1 MTRLLIMGPPGAGK
15 GTQAVGLAQRIGGA
29 HISTGDIFRENVANE
44 TELGKTAKQYMDAG
58 KYVPDEVTN
67 AMVRDRLK
75 QPDAQ
80 SFVLDGYPRTADQVD
95 ELDSILSDMGAE
107 LDAVLLLVVSD
118 REELVQRMIKRAET
132 SGRTDDTEEVIANR
146 LAIYERETAPIL
158 DVYRGQGLVVDIDG
172 VGTLDEVTAR
182 IFEALAARGLSAGHD
197 GGNGAAA

>member
-95 ELDSILSDMGAE
+95 ELDSILGDMGAR

-132 SGRTDDTEEVIANR
+132 SGRADDTEEVIR
-146 LAIYERETAPIL
+146 HRQDVYDQETAALVPI
-158 DVYRGQGLVVDIDG
+158 YRDRGLLREVDGIGDID
-172 VGTLDEVTAR
+172 EIAR
-182 IFEALAARGLSAGHD
+182 RIDAALGL
-197 GGNGAAA
+197 

>member
-95 ELDSILSDMGAE
+95 ELDAILSDMGAR

-132 SGRTDDTEEVIANR
+132 SGRADDTEQVIR
-146 LAIYERETAPIL
+146 HRQDVYDQETAALVPI
-158 DVYRGQGLVVDIDG
+158 YRDRGVLREVDGIGDID
-172 VGTLDEVTAR
+172 EIAR
-182 IFEALAARGLSAGHD
+182 RIDAALGL
-197 GGNGAAA
+197 

>member
-58 KYVPDEVTN
+58 KYVPDEITN

-75 QPDAQ
+75 QPDAE

-95 ELDSILSDMGAE
+95 ELDSILSDMGAK

-132 SGRTDDTEEVIANR
+132 SGRADDTEEVIRHRQDVYNQ
-146 LAIYERETAPIL
+146 ETAALVPI
-158 DVYRGQGLVVDIDG
+158 YRERGLLREVDGIGDIDEIARRI
-172 VGTLDEVTAR
+172 DTA
-182 IFEALAARGLSAGHD
+182 LGL
-197 GGNGAAA
+197 

>member
-75 QPDAQ
+75 QPDAE
-80 SFVLDGYPRTADQVD
+80 SFVLDGYPRTVDQVD
-95 ELDSILSDMGAE
+95 ELDSILNDMGAK

-132 SGRTDDTEEVIANR
+132 SGRADDTEEVIRHRQDVYNQ
-146 LAIYERETAPIL
+146 ETAALVPI
-158 DVYRGQGLVVDIDG
+158 YRERGLLREVDGIGDID
-172 VGTLDEVTAR
+172 DIAR
-182 IFEALAARGLSAGHD
+182 RIDAALGL
-197 GGNGAAA
+197 

>member
-44 TELGKTAKQYMDAG
+44 TELGKTAKQYMEAG
-58 KYVPDEVTN
+58 KYVPDEITN
-67 AMVRDRLK
+67 AMVRDRLG
-75 QPDAQ
+75 QPDAE

-95 ELDSILSDMGAE
+95 ELDSILSDMGAK

-132 SGRTDDTEEVIANR
+132 SGRADDTEEVIRHRQDVYNQ
-146 LAIYERETAPIL
+146 ETAALVPI
-158 DVYRGQGLVVDIDG
+158 YRERGLLREVDGIGDID
-172 VGTLDEVTAR
+172 EIAR
-182 IFEALAARGLSAGHD
+182 RIDVALGL
-197 GGNGAAA
+197 